1 MSELKDAL
9 NSGLKNMTFSEEMK
23 NKVLEECKQSGNVV
37 KKNRKSF
44 RRTLVPIVICLAL
57 CISIT
62 AAGKVLLWNDTVAKK
77 YGVSSEERIQEE
89 ALNAGLADLV
99 NFSTEDNNITI
110 EVVQT
115 IATNNRLDIYL
126 KVQAKNA
133 EMAEQLTDMVL
144 DADITFD
151 HAIYQGHSGRVE
163 SYTVGDDYLIY
174 NLDVEV
180 LESEKGLNG
189 DKVYLKIYDFCAK
202 SEGNADDIIEGEWNL
217 NWTLRAAKQRRTIEF
232 NKEYV
237 IYGKTFKLQ
246 KIVLTPTTIQIYMDR
261 ELIDE
266 QGLWSAEIYA
276 IKKADKRGELAASSV
291 NGFIDENYY
300 TVEWRAGQGIPLSV
314 YNGWSEE
321 ERKNAEIQIENGT
334 YQGEYIDTEKW
345 LMNDDQYKI
354 VDPWQ
359 ITDIRM
365 TDGTSFSALED
376 STTTGQGGLEDCY
389 LIDSIYDAYLT
400 IEDVAS
406 IRFGNC
412 VISFKD
418 GTEK

>member
-9 NSGLKNMTFSEEMK
+9 NSGLKAMTFSEEMK
-23 NKVLEECKQSGNVV
+23 NKVLEGCKQSGNIVR
-37 KKNRKSF
+37 KNRKSF

-62 AAGKVLLWNDTVAKK
+62 AAAKVLLWNDIVAKK
-77 YGVSSEERIQEE
+77 YGVNSGERMQEE
-89 ALNAGLADLV
+89 TLNAGLADLV
-99 NFSTEDNNITI
+99 NISAKDNNITV
-110 EVVQT
+110 EVIQT
-115 IATNNRLDIYL
+115 VATNNRLDIYL
-126 KVQAKNA
+126 KVQAKNE
-133 EMAEQLTDMVL
+133 EMAKQLADMVL

-151 HAIYQGHSGRVE
+151 QAIYQGDSGRVE
-163 SYTVGDDYLIY
+163 SYAEGDDYLIY

-180 LESEKGLNG
+180 LESENGLNG
-189 DKVYLKIYDFCAK
+189 DKVYLKIYDFCANN
-202 SEGNADDIIEGEWNL
+202 EENADDIIEGEWNL
-217 NWTLRAAKQRRTIEF
+217 SWTLRAAKQRRTIEF

-246 KIVLTPTTIQIYMDR
+246 KVVLSPTTIQIYMDR

-276 IKKADKRGELAASSV
+276 IKKADKGEEQAASSV

-300 TVEWRAGQGIPLSV
+300 TVEWRGGQGIPLSV
-314 YNGWSEE
+314 YKDWSEE
-321 ERKNAEIQIENGT
+321 ERKNAEIQIENGI

-345 LMNDDQYKI
+345 LLNNDQYKI
-354 VDPWQ
+354 VDPWR

-365 TDGTSFSALED
+365 TDGTSFSALEG
-376 STTTGQGGLEDCY
+376 STTTGQGGMEDCY
-389 LIDSIYDAYLT
+389 LIDSIYDGYLI

-406 IRFGNC
+406 IRLGDC
-412 VISFKD
+412 VIPFKE